1 MGNEYQSVPAT
12 TGEMKLGRNIFY
24 SRKHSVYDENY
35 QLAVYYESWLIK
47 EKNEIDLEDETNER
61 YQTGGNRGDLSNFS
75 KSLFAHKTLQ
85 NVR

>member
-1 MGNEYQSVPAT
+1 MRAKYGC
-12 TGEMKLGRNIFY
+12 
-24 SRKHSVYDENY
+24 
-35 QLAVYYESWLIK
+35 WLIK